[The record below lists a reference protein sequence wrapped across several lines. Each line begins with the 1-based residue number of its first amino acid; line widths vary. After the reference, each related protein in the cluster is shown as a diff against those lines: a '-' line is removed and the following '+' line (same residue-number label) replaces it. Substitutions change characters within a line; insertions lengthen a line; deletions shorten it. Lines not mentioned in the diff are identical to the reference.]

1 MRVMKWSMIALA
13 VSAGTSQFAMASA
26 QDDSKGFVEDSTFSI
41 NTRALYFSRDFRNN
55 DSGKSRVEE
64 TGLGFLGTFESG
76 FTQGTVGFGIDA
88 IGLLGVRLD
97 SAANQTRGPRISS
110 EDSVVNAWVIP
121 TNEELMIAR
130 HVRRVLKGN

>member
-55 DSGKSRVEE
+55 PSGTWHQEPCTEE
-64 TGLGFLGTFESG
+64 TGLGFNVCTSR
-76 FTQGTVGFGIDA
+76 A
-88 IGLLGVRLD
+88 
-97 SAANQTRGPRISS
+97 SPKAP
-110 EDSVVNAWVIP
+110 SVS
-121 TNEELMIAR
+121 
-130 HVRRVLKGN
+130 VLT